1 MYVLKRSYFMTLGY
15 YALCGTYI
23 LKLDERISTVTLTA
37 ARWWVVTTLQTLGW
51 QIGGWSR
58 WRRTL
63 FCM

>member
-37 ARWWVVTTLQTLGW
+37 AR
-51 QIGGWSR
+51 
-58 WRRTL
+58 
-63 FCM
+63 